1 MSTTTPPRGPAP
13 HVPETLTQE
22 HHDALKRSWELP
34 AYVRARPPVPRWS
47 HRTRNVALVSGA
59 VGLAVGAG
67 LGLWVQ
73 SERIAELEARPP
85 IAVTTTV
92 PTTPGYSVLHDSRI
106 IEAPRTTGFGR
117 WTRPVITRTVNPP

>member
-1 MSTTTPPRGPAP
+1 MSTTTPPRGPAL
-13 HVPETLTQE
+13 HVPEALSQE
-22 HHDALKRSWELP
+22 HHEALKRSWELP
-34 AYVRARPPVPRWS
+34 AYERQRPPAPKRS

-85 IAVTTTV
+85 IVVTTTV
-92 PTTPGYSVLHDSRI
+92 PTVPGYSVLHDSRI
-106 IEAPRTTGFGR
+106 IEAPQTIGFGR
-117 WTRPVITRTVNPP
+117 WTRPVTVRTVNPP